1 MTYTQL
7 FLRFLK
13 QNNVYHLFLYNICNK
28 KESSKLYNLYDF
40 KSINNVLVLNFLTTP
55 FIWNNT
61 KQGHLFW
68 AKLYDKWDN
77 AIRPHVEY
85 YTRGHDNV
93 TDYKKI
99 IKMLNL

>member
-7 FLRFLK
+7 FIRFLK
-13 QNNVYHLFLYNICNK
+13 ENNAYHLLLYNICNR
-28 KESSKLYNLYDF
+28 KENSKLYNLYDF

-68 AKLYDKWDN
+68 AKLYNKWDN